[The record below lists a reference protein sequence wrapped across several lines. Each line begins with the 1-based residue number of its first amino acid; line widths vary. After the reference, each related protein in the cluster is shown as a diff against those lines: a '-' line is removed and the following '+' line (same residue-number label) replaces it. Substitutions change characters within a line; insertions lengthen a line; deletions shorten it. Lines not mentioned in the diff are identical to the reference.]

1 MKNDLIRKALMSTE
15 RRSATPTIAIKSIR
29 NAKTVFLRALRNL
42 RLKLF
47 IAPDLRGRNPP
58 PKMGL
63 SLFDVVALLS
73 NLSGLAAKLAQIIK
87 LCSSNISARD
97 KLNFIKNW
105 SVNWPGSLYTN
116 LERYLTNGEGLANT
130 VSGTTDYNSLEKLNT
145 AAATLNDIYV
155 NLDGVAGSK
164 IWNVVS

>member
-1 MKNDLIRKALMSTE
+1 
-15 RRSATPTIAIKSIR
+15 
-29 NAKTVFLRALRNL
+29 
-42 RLKLF
+42 
-47 IAPDLRGRNPP
+47 
-58 PKMGL
+58 MGL

-73 NLSGLAAKLAQIIK
+73 NLSGLAAKLAQVIK
-87 LCSSNISARD
+87 LCSSNVSARD

-105 SVNWPGSLYTN
+105 SVNWPGALYAN